1 MQAIHVTLL
10 ALLACLYAGASAA
23 GQTDAGKI
31 LTVCGPIEPSDL
43 GPALTH
49 EHVLVDFIGADKVS
63 PDRYDPDE
71 VFEVMLPYLRDLKAA
86 GIRALFDCTPNYL
99 GRDPA
104 LLRKLS
110 LASGV
115 HLITNTGLYKD
126 PFLPASA
133 HDTSAE
139 EIARE
144 WIREAVEGI
153 GPEGIGPEGQAA
165 QYRFP
170 GTSRAASGIRPGFIK
185 IAVNEG
191 DLSEIQRKIVRAAA
205 LTSAATGL
213 VIASHTT
220 TGRAALQELEIL
232 AEVGV
237 PPSHLI
243 VVHSDAEPDQAL
255 HFQVAERGAWLSYD
269 GIRAGNAA
277 QKLPLVL
284 EAFRRYPDRL
294 LISQDAGW
302 YHVGE
307 PGGGT
312 VAPLDW
318 LPRHFLPMLRDAG
331 LTDAQLDKLLVENPA
346 RAFVVREP
354 LAR

>member
-1 MQAIHVTLL
+1 MQAIHLTLL
-10 ALLACLYAGASAA
+10 GLVACLCAGALAS
-23 GQTDAGKI
+23 GQTDVGKV
-31 LTVCGPIEPSDL
+31 LTVCGPIDPSDL
-43 GPALTH
+43 GPTLTH
-49 EHVLVDFIGADKVS
+49 EHVLVDFIGADQVS
-63 PDRYDPDE
+63 PDRYDPEE
-71 VFEVMLPYLRDLKAA
+71 VFEVMLPHLRDLKAA
-86 GIRALFDCTPNYL
+86 GIRALFECTPNFL

-104 LLRKLS
+104 LLRRLS
-110 LASGV
+110 LASGL

-126 PFLPASA
+126 PFLPGWPHEA
-133 HDTSAE
+133 SAE

-144 WIREAVEGI
+144 WVREAVEGI
-153 GPEGIGPEGQAA
+153 APE
-165 QYRFP
+165 
-170 GTSRAASGIRPGFIK
+170 GIRPGFIK

-191 DLSEIQRKIVRAAA
+191 DVSEVQRKIVRAAA

-220 TGRAALQELEIL
+220 TGRAALQELDIL
-232 AEVGV
+232 ADVGV

-277 QKLPLVL
+277 QKVPLVL
-284 EAFRRYPDRL
+284 EALRRYPDRL

-318 LPRHFLPMLRDAG
+318 LPRHFVPMLREAG
-331 LTDAQLDKLLVENPA
+331 LTDAQLDRLLVQNPA
-346 RAFVVREP
+346 RAFALREP
-354 LAR
+354 LTR